1 MPVLKII
8 LIIAIGLLLA
18 LDRVKLL
25 GPEAKRHLNKI
36 VFYVFT
42 PALAASSLAETMTFK
57 SFTTL
62 WFMPVNIL
70 ITFVLGS
77 ALAWLLIKITRT
89 PKHLQGIF
97 IGCSSADLA
106 SLPLIM
112 VPAVCEEP
120 SNPFGD
126 QSVCSTN
133 AKPYAS
139 LSLSIGAIFMWSYVY
154 GIMRMY
160 ANKSIE
166 SSTTVINS
174 PRDTSETVSGS
185 RTQAA
190 LPSSGCNTSHLPR
203 TLSGERSTKMS
214 GLKKIMPRIKMIS
227 GKIDLKKVF
236 APTAVAAVMPKCLHC
251 WVYNRAVSTIRKLM
265 IGNSAPLRV
274 IDSSAYILGK
284 IINMMISGEAN
295 LLTGLKGSD
304 VSRNVIIGII
314 AVRNIFLPLSG
325 IGVVKAAHHF
335 GLVGSDS
342 LYQFVLMLQI
352 LVSLL
357 NKLISTD
364 LIQLLAGTMA
374 QLFQLGQGETSMIM
388 LWTSVTAAVT
398 LTLWST
404 FFMWLLA

>member
-42 PALAASSLAETMTFK
+42 PALAASSLAETLTFK

-236 APTAVAAVMPKCLHC
+236 APTAVAAVMPKCL
-251 WVYNRAVSTIRKLM
+251 R
-265 IGNSAPLRV
+265 
-274 IDSSAYILGK
+274 
-284 IINMMISGEAN
+284 
-295 LLTGLKGSD
+295 LKGSD

-335 GLVGSDS
+335 ALVGSDS
-342 LYQFVLMLQI
+342 LYQFVLMLQYAV
-352 LVSLL
+352 LPAMSVVMTSLC
-357 NKLISTD
+357 
-364 LIQLLAGTMA
+364 
-374 QLFQLGQGETSMIM
+374 
-388 LWTSVTAAVT
+388 
-398 LTLWST
+398 
-404 FFMWLLA
+404 